1 MSKIAAHIVTRSSEF
16 LPVALIGIGLVA
28 TAFWVGVLTLVVFGG
43 GWSIL
48 LSI

>member
-1 MSKIAAHIVTRSSEF
+1 MSKIAPHIVTRSSEF
-16 LPVALIGIGLVA
+16 LSVALIGIGLVA

>member
-1 MSKIAAHIVTRSSEF
+1 MLKIAAHTVTRSIEF

-43 GWSIL
+43 GWSVL
-48 LSI
+48 VSI

>member
-1 MSKIAAHIVTRSSEF
+1 MLKIAAHTVTRSIEF
-16 LPVALIGIGLVA
+16 LPVALVGIGLVA

>member
-1 MSKIAAHIVTRSSEF
+1 MLKIAAHIVTRSSEF

-28 TAFWVGVLTLVVFGG
+28 TAFWVGFLALVVFGG

>member
-28 TAFWVGVLTLVVFGG
+28 TAFWVGVLTLAVFGG
-43 GWSIL
+43 VWSIL

>member
-1 MSKIAAHIVTRSSEF
+1 MLKIASHTVTRSIEF

-28 TAFWVGVLTLVVFGG
+28 TAFWVGAFALVVFDGA
-43 GWSIL
+43 WSIL

>member
-1 MSKIAAHIVTRSSEF
+1 MLKIAAHTVTRSIQF

-28 TAFWVGVLTLVVFGG
+28 TAFWVDVLTLVVFGG